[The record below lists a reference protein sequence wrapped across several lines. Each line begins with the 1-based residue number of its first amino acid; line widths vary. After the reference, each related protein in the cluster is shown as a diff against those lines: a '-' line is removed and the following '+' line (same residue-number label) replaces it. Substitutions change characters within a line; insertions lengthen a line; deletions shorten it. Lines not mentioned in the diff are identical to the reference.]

1 MRLRGRRVWPGLLAA
16 FALATSPGLRLCQVK
31 PLTPPKR
38 PLTSYFFWLDEH
50 RQIIRDSL
58 PAQAAHTEV
67 LKEAGRR
74 WRSLKKTEKEK
85 YEKAA
90 SVAKEA
96 YLKDVQDFVEA
107 GGIMPG
113 AKPTKDPAIPKRPL
127 NAYML
132 FVGDHRQEIKDSL
145 PPNGNFLAE
154 AGKRW
159 RALDDTAREQYQ
171 ARAEQLKAA
180 HKKEMKEFLESG
192 GVLPKSKRQ
201 ARTRGKRATRKDP
214 LQPKRPPTAWMLW
227 LQENREKIA
236 AALPPGHRGVTD
248 VSK

>member
-1 MRLRGRRVWPGLLAA
+1 LLAA

-248 VSK
+248 VSKDHGRGHS